1 MIKYT
6 VYKCIDNRNK
16 YNVIYNVYQHEK
28 IRDYYIASF
37 RKKEHLKKFLSVLDC
52 TEDEIFISNVLV
64 KDEQVWFVRIIT
76 NNFYFF
82 TKKPKHL
89 YTMKYN
95 IIL

>member
-6 VYKCIDNRNK
+6 VYKCIDTKNK

-52 TEDEIFISNVLV
+52 SEDEIYISNLL
-64 KDEQVWFVRIIT
+64 
-76 NNFYFF
+76 
-82 TKKPKHL
+82 TKNMEKK
-89 YTMKYN
+89 
-95 IIL
+95 